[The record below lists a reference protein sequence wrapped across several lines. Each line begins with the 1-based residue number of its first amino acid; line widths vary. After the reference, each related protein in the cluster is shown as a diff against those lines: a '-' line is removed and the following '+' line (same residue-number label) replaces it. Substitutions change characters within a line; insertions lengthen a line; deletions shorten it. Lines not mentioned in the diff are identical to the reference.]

1 MKKRIC
7 VIPMLVLVCFA
18 AGCQDRAAIKDQNK
32 ALATR
37 FVDAY
42 QKGDIATIRNICSPD
57 FIEHGLG
64 QVFTLEQAIEI
75 LKGNMAI
82 FSGFTMIVEDM
93 IAEGD
98 KVAVR
103 YLEKVTH
110 TGEGLGIPATGKKAE
125 TTGIEILRFENG
137 KIAEAWTAQDV
148 LGLLMQVGFELKPK
162 EEKKAEEVQDTPKM
176 PKIEPLF
183 DYPLR
188 DTSVCQG
195 PEGAYYLTGTTGS
208 PTWWHTNEGIRV
220 WKSKDLKEWEPLGLV
235 WSFAEN
241 ATWQKGSKDEKGAPL
256 RAIWAPEIH
265 FFKGTF
271 WIAYCVNYG
280 GTGIL
285 KSASGKA
292 EGPYIDVKPDGPLTA
307 HIDASLFCD
316 DDAAVYFLW
325 QNGMI
330 ARLKDD
336 LSGLAEEPRH
346 LKPANAGQVGF
357 EGAFLAKIDGRYH
370 LICADFNKHDQGP
383 DSYDCMAADS
393 GKIYGP
399 YGDRYLAIPHGGHNM
414 LFKDRQGEWWSTI
427 FGNGPEA
434 PFLERP
440 GILRIDFDAKG
451 RIRPKL

>member
-1 MKKRIC
+1 MKRLTACWIGGW
-7 VIPMLVLVCFA
+7 MLAIVVLA
-18 AGCQDRAAIKDQNK
+18 LSCQA
-32 ALATR
+32 
-37 FVDAY
+37 
-42 QKGDIATIRNICSPD
+42 
-57 FIEHGLG
+57 
-64 QVFTLEQAIEI
+64 
-75 LKGNMAI
+75 
-82 FSGFTMIVEDM
+82 
-93 IAEGD
+93 
-98 KVAVR
+98 
-103 YLEKVTH
+103 
-110 TGEGLGIPATGKKAE
+110 
-125 TTGIEILRFENG
+125 
-137 KIAEAWTAQDV
+137 
-148 LGLLMQVGFELKPK
+148 
-162 EEKKAEEVQDTPKM
+162 EEKQNTPEL

-188 DTSVCQG
+188 DTSVCLG
-195 PEGAYYLTGTTGS
+195 PEATYYLTGTTGS
-208 PTWWHTNEGIRV
+208 PTWWQTNDGIRV
-220 WKSKDLKEWEPLGLV
+220 WKSRDLKIWEPLGLV
-235 WSFAEN
+235 WTFTKNS
-241 ATWQKGSKDEKGAPL
+241 TWQKGSKDEKGNPQ

-271 WIAYCVNYG
+271 WIAYSVNYG

-285 KSASGKA
+285 KSTSGKA
-292 EGPYIDVKPDGPLTA
+292 EGPYLDVKTDGPLTG

-316 DDAAVYFLW
+316 DDGKVYFLW

-357 EGAFLAKIDGRYH
+357 EGAFLTKIDGRYR

-383 DSYDCMAADS
+383 DTYDCMAADA

-434 PFLERP
+434 PFRERP
-440 GILRIDFDAKG
+440 GILRIEFDAKG